1 MIDLILN
8 QLHQAEELQVN
19 FTRSQM
25 IEMIENYR
33 DLYYDQLNLAYA
45 NGRVDALQNIFKP
58 NYADWKFN
66 KDNISNSQ

>member
-1 MIDLILN
+1 MIDLILK

-19 FTRSQM
+19 FTRSQI

-33 DLYYDQLNLAYA
+33 ELYYDQLNLAYA

-58 NYADWKFN
+58 NYAEWKFG
-66 KDNISNSQ
+66 KDIISDSQ